1 MHPLIRTARA
11 TGLFYLGL
19 AVAPLL
25 GTLVVRPR
33 LFAPDNPA
41 ATLANLAGHDL
52 LARCGVAL
60 GLAGV
65 VAQALVAL
73 WFFRLFRSVDPFL
86 AGAIAVFGL
95 VNAVAM
101 LIDTTELG
109 YFVFAMTTVEKFV
122 EIVYTLPRALLPS
135 LTQIVALGDRE
146 RLHLVFGQAFRL
158 VQVVACIL
166 CFGLFVYARELVL
179 LVGSPLFEPAIPLLR
194 VLALVPLVRTAQQP
208 LTMLFQATSRTVH
221 VLHLALVKLGA
232 EALGYLVMLL
242 LPHAWRAQGACWA
255 NLEGAVAAF
264 AGAMLLARLVLR
276 EGSAERT
283 GVVLRSALLMGPLLL
298 ATLAADRWLGPALSL
313 AVRVPLLATMPDTLG
328 MRFAAAP
335 VPVGD

>member
-1 MHPLIRTARA
+1 MVNYCSPLI
-11 TGLFYLGL
+11 
-19 AVAPLL
+19 V
-25 GTLVVRPR
+25 
-33 LFAPDNPA
+33 
-41 ATLANLAGHDL
+41 ANLSFLGGQNFSKFV
-52 LARCGVAL
+52 LAA
-60 GLAGV
+60 
-65 VAQALVAL
+65 
-73 WFFRLFRSVDPFL
+73 
-86 AGAIAVFGL
+86 
-95 VNAVAM
+95 
-101 LIDTTELG
+101 LIDTTQLG

-158 VQVVACIL
+158 VQVVACVL
-166 CFGLFVYARELVL
+166 SFGLFVYARELVL

-221 VLHLALVKLGA
+221 VLYLALVKLGG
-232 EALGYLVMLL
+232 EALGYLVLLL
-242 LPHAWRAQGACWA
+242 LPHAWRALGACWA

-264 AGAMLLARLVLR
+264 VGALLLARLVLR

-283 GVVLRSALLMGPLLL
+283 RAVLRSALLMGPLLL

-313 AVRVPLLATMPDTLG
+313 AVRLPLLVPAAIGLFALG
-328 MRFAAAP
+328 LVNRYDLEKVSSLPLPAAWLDRARDRLVAGAELLMRVFEPRRSA
-335 VPVGD
+335 